1 MFPDMFPYRGRTRV
15 RLRAPSAFFTLKPRR
30 YRASSVD
37 PKAAPPGPSLELL
50 CPSAFGNSKDPFFRL
65 PFRKSVRR
73 GRHLLR
79 RSHPQGLATLSVNSR
94 PSSPGSLFQHPTLLG
109 FALRSFS
116 PPQRSKKRFHP
127 FSPLPRLLPK
137 PHRLRAGAMSGFLP
151 PWKPRPLSS
160 RVD

>member
-1 MFPDMFPYRGRTRV
+1 MFPYRRRPRV

-50 CPSAFGNSKDPFFRL
+50 YPSAFGSSKDPFFHF

-94 PSSPGSLFQHPTLLG
+94 PSSPGSLFQLPTLLG
-109 FALRSFS
+109 FTLRSFT
-116 PPQRSKKRFHP
+116 PPQRSKRRFHP
-127 FSPLPRLLPK
+127 LYPLPRFAPK
-137 PHRLRAGAMSGFLP
+137 PHRPRGRALSGFLP
-151 PWKPRPLSS
+151 PWKPRPFSN
-160 RVD
+160 RMD